1 MPRLLTDTEE
11 GSTTRRRKN
20 RTKKKRGRRHHRK
33 LNTDCTAG
41 IDRPTPNVQQIEP
54 QQLLTENDVF
64 VDLENLD
71 GDNIAHYFMTK
82 DDADPKLEDQ
92 SEPVVCFCHHAAL
105 SELQFDRSKISSEKV
120 CLIDDRTCQGSTSK
134 ELGVREPLDAYE
146 MLGKLRRK
154 VSGI

>member
-105 SELQFDRSKISSEKV
+105 SELQFNRSKISSEKV
-120 CLIDDRTCQGSTSK
+120 CLIDDRTC
-134 ELGVREPLDAYE
+134 
-146 MLGKLRRK
+146 
-154 VSGI
+154 